1 MTEKVKLVARQVQKF
16 AGKILKPGEEFDA
29 TEKESRTLIAL
40 GRAAIAEKPK
50 PKPAVLQPLPPPENK
65 VRGVAATYKRKD
77 LLAEDSPPAVDDL
90 KS

>member
-40 GRAAIAEKPK
+40 GRAAVAEKPK

-65 VRGVAATYKRKD
+65 VRAATYKRKD